1 MDAGSGASQPRES
14 RSLRI
19 LLVEDHDDTR
29 RSMARLL
36 SRRHRVRDTGSVAEA
51 LRCAAEERFDL
62 VISDVGLPDGNGL
75 DLMRHLRAGYGL
87 RGICLSGFGM
97 EEDVSRSIDA
107 GFLHHLTKPID
118 LRRLEAVI
126 ETVTR

>member
-1 MDAGSGASQPRES
+1 
-14 RSLRI
+14 LRI

-36 SRRHRVRDTGSVAEA
+36 GRRHRVRDTDSVAGA
-51 LRCAAEERFDL
+51 LRCVAEEPFDL
-62 VISDVGLPDGNGL
+62 VISDVGLPDGSGL
-75 DLMRHLRAGYGL
+75 DLMRRLREEYGL

-126 ETVTR
+126 DTVTR